1 MRRRRRRFSG
11 FACALIALP
20 MLASAA
26 SAQPYPNRP
35 IRLVVAEA
43 PGNANDS
50 IARML
55 APSMSSYLGTNV
67 VVENRPGGGT
77 LIGTRTV
84 LDAQPDGYTI
94 LAAGS
99 SPLIISA
106 LLNKNIKYDL
116 SRDITPIAGVAWT
129 SWVLV
134 VSPKV
139 PVNSLQEL
147 VTYAKANPRKL
158 NIGFAQGSGP
168 HLIAESF
175 KTTAGIDIVG
185 VPYQGGSQVVTD
197 LLGGHLHLFFGAP
210 ATTLPS
216 ITSGGLKA
224 LAVTGASRDALL
236 PDVPTMKE
244 SGFPGLTLAST
255 LGLLG
260 PAHMPPDV
268 VLKLYQGVEASM
280 PRLTDSLRKV
290 GYTPNFETPQDYAK
304 LLEHYQKIWIPI
316 ARDIGFTIR

>member
-1 MRRRRRRFSG
+1 MGLRRRRFLEL
-11 FACALIALP
+11 ACASIALP
-20 MLASAA
+20 TLASAVH
-26 SAQPYPNRP
+26 AQPYPNRP

-55 APSMSSYLGTNV
+55 AASMSSYLGTKV

-77 LIGTRTV
+77 LVGTRAV
-84 LDAQPDGYTI
+84 LEAQPDGYTI

-99 SPLIISA
+99 SPVIISA

-116 SRDITPIAGVAWT
+116 TRDITPIAGVAWT

-134 VSPKV
+134 VSPTV

-216 ITSGGLKA
+216 IASGGLRA

-244 SGFPGLTLAST
+244 QGFPSLTLAST

-260 PAHMPPDV
+260 PAHMPPDIV
-268 VLKLYQGVEASM
+268 QKLYQGVEESV

-290 GYTPNFETPQDYAK
+290 GYTPHVEAPRDYAK

-316 ARDIGFTIR
+316 AHDAGFMIK